1 MNYMENLMQRVRKST
16 FVLHWGTKID
26 FQPVQEQK
34 KGRVAMVQ
42 QVRKSIIALA
52 FLLPGSLFGQA
63 PSAPLTIKQDAPD
76 RYTVVPGDTLW
87 GISQRYTDSPWRW
100 PELWNLNRDQIR
112 NPHLI
117 YPGYVIVLD
126 RERGQLT
133 IGGGTETGTG
143 RTPTTGDP
151 SAPTSPTA
159 APTTTTPTAP
169 VAPQAP
175 TRPATAAA
183 PSGPA
188 KIGPRV
194 RAESLA
200 RDEIPSIPPAAIEPF
215 LSRPLVIEPD
225 GLEKGPTIIATQGD
239 RVLLAVGNSA
249 YVRGIGKSKDDTWY
263 VYRKG
268 NALVDPDTS
277 QTLGYEAVYLGT
289 AQLTRGGEPATV
301 RLTEAVLE
309 VGAGDKLI
317 AAFRPQ
323 ILNYAPHA
331 PTRPI
336 KGRVI
341 AIYGGVGSVGEAGPQ
356 QVISI
361 NRGKAD
367 GIEVGHVLALYTK
380 GGMVRDTTK
389 AKSDPDANIQ
399 LPDER
404 AGLSFVF
411 RVFDRVSYALIMQIT
426 RPVAPLDVVQ
436 TP

>member
-1 MNYMENLMQRVRKST
+1 
-16 FVLHWGTKID
+16 
-26 FQPVQEQK
+26 
-34 KGRVAMVQ
+34 MVQ

-52 FLLPGSLFGQA
+52 FLLSGAALGQA
-63 PSAPLTIKQDAPD
+63 PSAPLTIKPDAPD

-100 PELWNLNRDQIR
+100 PELWNLNREQIR

-133 IGGGTETGTG
+133 IGGAD
-143 RTPTTGDP
+143 RPK
-151 SAPTSPTA
+151 
-159 APTTTTPTAP
+159 PTAP
-169 VAPQAP
+169 GADPTPPAATPGTATPGSAAGAPG
-175 TRPATAAA
+175 TV
-183 PSGPA
+183 

-200 RDEIPSIPPAAIEPF
+200 KQEIPSIPSSAIEPF

-225 GLEKGPTIIATQGD
+225 GLEKGPTIIATQSD
-239 RVLLAVGNSA
+239 RVLLAAGNSA
-249 YVRGIGKSKDDTWY
+249 YVRGIGKSKDDVWY

-268 NALVDPDTS
+268 NPLVDPDTN

-289 AQLTRGGEPATV
+289 AQLTRPGEPATV
-301 RLTEAVLE
+301 TLTETVVE
-309 VGAGDKLI
+309 VGAGDKLV
-317 AAFRPQ
+317 AAGRPQ
-323 ILNYAPHA
+323 SVNYAPRA
-331 PTRPI
+331 PSSQI
-336 KGRVI
+336 KGRVM
-341 AIYGGVGSVGEAGPQ
+341 AIYGGVGKVGEAGPQ
-356 QVISI
+356 QIISI

-367 GIEVGHVLALYTK
+367 GLEVGHVLALYNL
-380 GGMVRDTTK
+380 GGTVRDTTK
-389 AKSDPDANIQ
+389 RQDDPAARIQ

-404 AGLSFVF
+404 AGLAFVF

-426 RPVAPLDVVQ
+426 RPVAALDVVQ